1 MTSSPSETIA
11 KAGAQTPMAEH
22 IERARAYMA
31 RGARMTLDAIPND
44 GSMSRYGFGPDVT
57 LAISELLSLALQLE
71 ATQREMAE
79 KDERIAALETG
90 MTPFADE
97 AACYDPDTG
106 DNDDSVWA
114 TPAYFK
120 IRDLRRAR
128 TLIQGEPTKVIAI
141 PKPCGLPDPSYHDCE
156 NMKEVGGGMDGE
168 RYRCDVCGKGYFLD
182 YEEMK

>member
-1 MTSSPSETIA
+1 MTSSAPIA
-11 KAGAQTPMAEH
+11 A
-22 IERARAYMA
+22 IERFSNSR
-31 RGARMTLDAIPND
+31 ND
-44 GSMSRYGFGPDVT
+44 NGLGFSNGVVADENGHYVRH
-57 LAISELLSLALQLE
+57 SDYQELLRKAE
-71 ATQREMAE
+71 AMKREMAE

-128 TLIQGEPTKVIAI
+128 TLIQGEKQ
-141 PKPCGLPDPSYHDCE
+141 
-156 NMKEVGGGMDGE
+156 
-168 RYRCDVCGKGYFLD
+168 
-182 YEEMK
+182 